1 MMKKVLALFLAALLC
16 IGCLPSVVFAA
27 DAAVWDGSIATEFAG
42 GSGTEADP
50 YLISNG
56 AELALLAKYTNANTK
71 KGNTVYRLLHYK
83 LTADLDLGGAAWTPI
98 GSSGWAFGGSLV
110 GDGHT
115 ITNLRIESGNYCGL
129 FGNLAGSVCDM
140 TIADGV
146 LSSSGYYVGAFAGQ
160 SSAGKLCNVHVVN
173 TTVKGS
179 YGVGGVIGFVSG
191 TTTLCCSGI
200 EGGSVLSTGTL
211 YGAGGLIG
219 SIGGSSGS
227 VTVSRSYCEADS
239 VKSTYCGGA
248 GGIVGAQAN
257 GVGTSAMKLYVKD
270 CYNTAAITAGM
281 PINSTSYYNGA
292 GGIVGVMRNAYSTIE
307 ACWNSGSV
315 TTGNATTSSIK
326 SYGGGISGYVIAE
339 SISNCL
345 NLGQVAT
352 TNTSTKYKSAIGTIR
367 AYNAS
372 TKLTNVFYLE
382 GCVPAANNTRT
393 VYTEGTA
400 KADEA
405 AMIETANGLSAF
417 ANSSA
422 WVTHEDRMPTLTGCI
437 DAEGNCSC
445 GCGCKCA
452 PHEAAPETYTVTYEY
467 PAGTVVYTDTVST
480 DANYVLRGTEDFYT
494 ICDAER
500 GQIITGW
507 LDQNGNTYAPGGE
520 IAAVKSD
527 LKFTPVTEA
536 VIVLRDGE
544 TREVIGCMRRGE
556 AISEVA
562 YGLNY
567 TNETPG
573 AMIHSIQNLRKTV
586 DTGISEENERRL
598 AFAGWFYEPY
608 NPEIYDLWKMDWSA
622 ENNVGQDDL
631 FGENS
636 KVKDHSIYAYWID
649 EGYLKTT
656 FGYTSTEE
664 AAKVFALSTVPD
676 DLFANYG
683 FVLTTGLPYGV
694 AEAEELRIGGIIGG
708 LNVRNI
714 QKTTVYQRIGVAPF
728 TVTRYAN
735 SLNGSLGGAYVHDS
749 RHDGYISY
757 CLITN
762 FPVGKTMSTR
772 PYYTTLE
779 GTLVYGDVAQTTV
792 APDASEIVS
801 AH

>member
-27 DAAVWDGSIATEFAG
+27 GAAAWDGSIATEFAG

-211 YGAGGLIG
+211 Y
-219 SIGGSSGS
+219 
-227 VTVSRSYCEADS
+227 
-239 VKSTYCGGA
+239 
-248 GGIVGAQAN
+248 
-257 GVGTSAMKLYVKD
+257 
-270 CYNTAAITAGM
+270 
-281 PINSTSYYNGA
+281 GA